1 MRKRRSFLIAGALV
15 LLIWAPARPALAA
28 PITFITALPVPEG
41 EGIFRLQLKYLR
53 STDDPDPSDREL
65 GVLAVPLVVAYGVTQ
80 RLALFGIVPVVD
92 KSLDVTTPLGRR
104 TRSVS
109 GVADTTLL
117 ARYTLFQ
124 RDRPGQ
130 TTRFAPF
137 VGVEAATG
145 DDDESDDLGRLPQP
159 LQLGSGSWDFS
170 VGATA
175 TWQTLS
181 REVDASFSYKLNGEA
196 NDFELGDEARLDLS
210 YQHRVWPR
218 ELGDGVPSFLY
229 GVLESNLI
237 WQDRHAASGSEDPN
251 SGGTTWFLAPG
262 IQYVSKRLVI
272 EAAVQIPVVQD
283 LKGAALA
290 NDFITTLSARVNF

>member
-1 MRKRRSFLIAGALV
+1 MTKRRSFLIAGALV
-15 LLIWAPARPALAA
+15 LLIWAPAGPALAA
-28 PITFITALPVPEG
+28 PITFNTALPVPEG
-41 EGIFRLQLKYLR
+41 EGIFRLQFKYLR
-53 STDDPDPSDREL
+53 STDGPSASDREL
-65 GVLAVPLVVAYGVTQ
+65 EVFAVPLVVAYGVTQ
-80 RLALFGIVPVVD
+80 RLALFGIVPVLD

-109 GVADTTLL
+109 GVGDATLL

-124 RDRPGQ
+124 RDKPGQ

-137 VGVEAATG
+137 VGVEAPTG
-145 DDDESDDLGRLPQP
+145 DDDASDDLGPLPQP

-181 REVDASFSYKLNGEA
+181 REVDTSFSYKLNREA

-210 YQHRVWPR
+210 YQHRLLPQ
-218 ELGDGVPSFLY
+218 ELGEGVPSFLY

-237 WQDRHAASGSEDPN
+237 WQDHNEASGFEDSD

-283 LKGAALA
+283 LHGAALES
-290 NDFITTLSARVNF
+290 DFITTLSARVNF